1 MWRCHPGLENHRSE
15 ARQAPEQTGSLPITC
30 TTSVLLWPAAP
41 DVHCRHLAS
50 SCSWSCVSSLI
61 SALGLQLM
69 IPAVRRQ
76 RSTQRA
82 GMLLREQGVILPRTM
97 LMLCG
102 HPRSGPYG
110 KRLQEKSLCRFDRA
124 GVAAIRALK
133 ETGRRRK
140 AKQAP

>member
-1 MWRCHPGLENHRSE
+1 MEALQERDTQQAGL
-15 ARQAPEQTGSLPITC
+15 LPFQFGVILRLEPIRTH
-30 TTSVLLWPAAP
+30 AA
-41 DVHCRHLAS
+41 S
-50 SCSWSCVSSLI
+50 
-61 SALGLQLM
+61 
-69 IPAVRRQ
+69 AVRRQ

-102 HPRSGPYG
+102 HPWSGPYG